1 MKDKLYYRLLFIALL
16 VSFVSSCSDD
26 YLDATQYGS
35 FDEETYYGTKDAGYK
50 VVTWCYK
57 PMDEHWT
64 YQTMRFDIGNQIFD
78 DADKGGS
85 DAGDRLDIALIGTGK
100 PLPTN
105 SNLNDLWSHRFN
117 AIGQCNI
124 ALDNLTKEG
133 LQLIDASGNYVPE
146 GTKSRFI
153 SEVKFLRAWYY
164 FDLVSVFGGVPLLTT
179 TPDASEKSSLTRAT
193 IEEIRTQMLKDIDDC
208 ISDTNI
214 PEASGLPG
222 SEMGRVTSD
231 VALAFKSRVCLFFAG
246 LMEHNKMTGDA
257 NAEYGLTRDA
267 AKTVIQKNY
276 FGLVDDFQVLFRGDY
291 VEGIN
296 SNECIFTIVRNY
308 DPSYSLSGSVVPQ
321 MNTGRGSAGGWGG
334 DVPTK
339 NLVAEFE
346 TGDPRLLFTV
356 IQSGD
361 IYPNKSGE
369 NVVHNYTGYDNVHG
383 YHCRKDFVPSIYRM
397 NGEDLMST
405 RWTLYLIRYAE
416 VLLNYAEAL
425 HKTNGSDQEVAD
437 ILNMIRERAFL
448 TTSRTDEAARMRQLV
463 IPEVTQE
470 TFDSDYKVQP
480 GDDLEKAIRHER
492 RVELAMEGFRFN
504 DLIRWNNYVEIMQAY
519 SSQPYANG
527 NKGKQVTANTWPY
540 PIPQTEIDRTSG
552 SITQNTGYN

>member
-1 MKDKLYYRLLFIALL
+1 MKNIFYNRLLLL
-16 VSFVSSCSDD
+16 VGVITFLSSCSED

-35 FDEETYYGTKDAGYK
+35 FDEETYYGTKDAGFK
-50 VVTWCYK
+50 VVAWCYK

-105 SNLNDLWSHRFN
+105 STLNDLWTHRYN
-117 AIGQCNI
+117 AIARCNI

-179 TPDASEKSSLTRAT
+179 TPTADQKTSLTRAT
-193 IEEIRTQMLKDIDDC
+193 IEEIRTQLLKDIDDC
-208 ISDTNI
+208 INDSNVPGASELPSSELGRITN
-214 PEASGLPG
+214 
-222 SEMGRVTSD
+222 D

-246 LMEHNKMTGDA
+246 LMENSKMTGDA
-257 NAEYGLTRDA
+257 NAEYGLARDA
-267 AKTVIQKNY
+267 ARTVMQKNY
-276 FGLVDDFQVLFRGDY
+276 FELVDDFQTLFRGDY

-296 SNECIFTIVRNY
+296 SKECIFTIVRNY
-308 DPSYSLSGSVVPQ
+308 DPTYGLGGSVIPQ
-321 MNTGRGSAGGWGG
+321 MNTGRGTAGGWGG

-346 TGDPRLLFTV
+346 TGDARLLFTV

-361 IYPNKSGE
+361 IYPNKSGQD
-369 NVVHNYTGYDNVHG
+369 VVHNYTGYDNVHG
-383 YHCRKDFVPSIYRM
+383 YHSRKDFVPSIYRM
-397 NGEDLMST
+397 NGEDLLSS

-425 HKTNGSDQEVAD
+425 YKTDGNEQEVAD
-437 ILNMIRERAFL
+437 VLNMIRRRGFL
-448 TTSRTDEAARMRQLV
+448 TTSRTDESAKMRQLV
-463 IPEVTQE
+463 ISPVTQAE
-470 TFDSDYKVQP
+470 FDLNYKVEQS
-480 GDDLEKAIRHER
+480 DDLQRAIRHER

-504 DLIRWNNYVEIMQAY
+504 DLVRWNNYVEIMQAY
-519 SSQPYANG
+519 SVQPYANG

-540 PIPQTEIDRTSG
+540 PIPQTEIDRTGG
-552 SITQNTGYN
+552 SITQNPGYN

>member
-1 MKDKLYYRLLFIALL
+1 MKKLFYNRLLLFICMTVLA
-16 VSFVSSCSDD
+16 SSCSED

-35 FDEETYYGTKDAGYK
+35 FDEETYYGTKDAGFK

-105 SNLNDLWSHRFN
+105 STLNDLWVHRYN
-117 AIGQCNI
+117 AIARCNI

-179 TPDASEKSSLTRAT
+179 TPTADQKSSLVRAS
-193 IEEIRTQMLKDIDDC
+193 IEEVRTQLLKDIDEC
-208 ISDTNI
+208 IADANV
-214 PEASGLPG
+214 PEASALPA
-222 SEMGRVTSD
+222 SDLGRVTND
-231 VALAFKSRVCLFFAG
+231 AALAFKSRVCLFFAG
-246 LMEHNKMTGDA
+246 LMESSKMTGDA
-257 NAEYGLTRDA
+257 NAEYALARDA
-267 AKTVIQKNY
+267 AKTIIQKNY
-276 FGLVDDFQVLFRGDY
+276 FSLVPDFQTLFRGDY
-291 VEGIN
+291 IEGIN
-296 SNECIFTIVRNY
+296 SKECLFTIVRNY
-308 DPSYSLSGSVVPQ
+308 DPTYGLGGSVVPQ
-321 MNTGRGSAGGWGG
+321 MNTGRGTAGGWGG

-361 IYPNKSGE
+361 TYPNKAGQD
-369 NVVHNYTGYDNVHG
+369 VVHNYTGYDNVHG
-383 YHCRKDFVPSIYRM
+383 YHSRKDFVPSVYRL
-397 NGEDLMST
+397 NGEDLMSS
-405 RWTLYLIRYAE
+405 RWTLYLIRYSE

-425 HKTNGSDQEVAD
+425 YKTNGSKQEVAD
-437 ILNMIRERAFL
+437 VLNTIRRRAFL
-448 TTSRTDEAARMRQLV
+448 TTSRQDGAAKMRQLV
-463 IPEVTQE
+463 IPAVNQVQ
-470 TFDSDYKVQP
+470 FDLDYKVGQT
-480 GDDLEKAIRHER
+480 DDLQQAVRHER

-504 DLIRWNNYVEIMQAY
+504 DLIRWNNYVEVMQAY
-519 SSQPYANG
+519 ATKPYANG
-527 NKGKQVTANTWPY
+527 NKGKQITVNTWPY
-540 PIPQTEIDRTSG
+540 PIPQTEIDRTGG
-552 SITQNTGYN
+552 SITQNPGYN

>member
-1 MKDKLYYRLLFIALL
+1 MKNIFYNRLLLFICMTAL
-16 VSFVSSCSDD
+16 VSSCSED

-35 FDEETYYGTKDAGYK
+35 FDEETYYGTKDAGFK
-50 VVTWCYK
+50 VVAWCYK

-105 SNLNDLWSHRFN
+105 STLNDLWVHRYN
-117 AIGQCNI
+117 AIARCNI

-133 LQLIDASGNYVPE
+133 LQLIDASGNYVAE

-179 TPDASEKSSLTRAT
+179 TPTADQKSSLVRAS
-193 IEEIRTQMLKDIDDC
+193 IEDVRTQLLKDIDDC
-208 ISDTNI
+208 IADANV
-214 PEASGLPG
+214 PEASELPA
-222 SEMGRVTSD
+222 SDLGRVTND
-231 VALAFKSRVCLFFAG
+231 AALAFKSRVCLFFAG
-246 LMEHNKMTGDA
+246 LMESSKMTGEA
-257 NAEYGLTRDA
+257 NAEYALARDA
-267 AKTVIQKNY
+267 AKAVIQKNY
-276 FGLVDDFQVLFRGDY
+276 FGLVDDFQTLFRGDY
-291 VEGIN
+291 IEGIN
-296 SNECIFTIVRNY
+296 SKECIFTIVRNY
-308 DPSYSLSGSVVPQ
+308 DPTFALAGSVVPQ
-321 MNTGRGSAGGWGG
+321 MNSGRGAAGGWGG

-346 TGDPRLLFTV
+346 PGDPRLLFTV

-361 IYPNKSGE
+361 IYPNKGGQD
-369 NVVHNYTGYDNVHG
+369 VVHNYTGYDNVHG
-383 YHCRKDFVPSIYRM
+383 YHSRKDFVPSIYRL
-397 NGEDLMST
+397 NGEDLMSS

-425 HKTNGSDQEVAD
+425 NKTNGSKQEVAD
-437 ILNMIRERAFL
+437 VLNTIRRRAFL
-448 TTSRTDEAARMRQLV
+448 TTSRQDAAAKMRQLV
-463 IPEVTQE
+463 VLPVTQAQ
-470 TFDSDYKVQP
+470 FDLNYKIEQS
-480 GDDLEKAIRHER
+480 DDLQQAVRHER

-504 DLIRWNNYVEIMQAY
+504 DLIRWNNYVTVMQAY
-519 SSQPYANG
+519 STRPYANG
-527 NKGKQVTANTWPY
+527 NKGKQVTDATWPY
-540 PIPQTEIDRTSG
+540 PIPQTEIDRTGG
-552 SITQNTGYN
+552 SITQNPGYN